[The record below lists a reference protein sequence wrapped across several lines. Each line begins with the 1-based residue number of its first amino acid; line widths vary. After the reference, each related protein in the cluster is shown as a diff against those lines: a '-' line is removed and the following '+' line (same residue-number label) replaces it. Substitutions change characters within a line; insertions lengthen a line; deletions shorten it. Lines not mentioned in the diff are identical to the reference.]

1 MAGFLKWLLKKEH
14 YILAFEADG
23 HMVFGHSDENTDS
36 NVLAMFMAKGV
47 PHVEAWCDLD
57 YLSISSH
64 WKLFNRY
71 DFMSREVFLHDL
83 MTDEEE

>member
-1 MAGFLKWLLKKEH
+1 MAGILKWLLRKEH
-14 YILAFEADG
+14 HMLAFEAGEHG

-36 NVLAMFMAKGV
+36 NVLAMFMAEGL

-64 WKLFNRY
+64 WKVFNRF
-71 DFMSREVFLHDL
+71 DFMRREIFLHD
-83 MTDEEE
+83 MMEE